1 MSGGHGPTSAIAA
14 RDWLGGTRRGNP
26 SAGFTFSQCPAGS
39 SGEEQSS
46 YEVQAEREL
55 LERANQSRAEASL
68 SPLKMDACL
77 RLAARRHA
85 VAMAAREQLSHQFPD
100 EPALSDRLTAD
111 CTLRLDG
118 MAENVAYGSNAAA
131 VHDGFMHSPHHRE
144 NLLHAAYQVAGIGVV
159 RRGSTLYVVE
169 DFGHSLPAFSAQRAV
184 DLIAQS
190 VQRTRADSNLPQLEQ
205 KDGSAAQ
212 SEACSLAQA
221 NSLRC
226 LPRAK
231 PGQVRYIVRYTTFEP
246 QTLPS
251 PATQAIADPH
261 LHGFAVGACWAR
273 NSTYPS
279 GAYWVM
285 LVFY

>member
-1 MSGGHGPTSAIAA
+1 MGAMVRLLLALLVIGWAEFAEAIPPQAARPTSAPGV
-14 RDWLGGTRRGNP
+14 R
-26 SAGFTFSQCPAGS
+26 Q
-39 SGEEQSS
+39 GEEQSS
-46 YEVQAEREL
+46 YEGPAEREL
-55 LERANQSRAEASL
+55 LGRANQSRAEANL

-77 RLAARRHA
+77 TLAARRHG
-85 VAMAAREQLSHQFPD
+85 VVMAARGQLSHQFPN
-100 EPALSDRLTAD
+100 EAALSDRLTAD

-118 MAENVAYGSNAAA
+118 MAENVAYGMNAAS

-144 NLLHAAYQVAGIGVV
+144 NLLHAAYNVAGIGVL

-169 DFGHSLPAFSAQRAV
+169 DFGHSLPAFSAQAAT

-190 VQRTRADSNLPQLEQ
+190 VQGTRADSKLLRLEQ

-212 SEACSLAQA
+212 SEACTLAQA
-221 NSLRC
+221 NSLRVSA
-226 LPRAK
+226 PAQ
-231 PGQVRYIVRYTTFEP
+231 PGQVRYIVRYTTLEP

-251 PATQAIADPH
+251 PAAKASADPN
-261 LHGFAVGACWAR
+261 LHAFAVGACFAR
-273 NSTYPS
+273 NSTYTS